1 MKVNLSYLMLNMEE
15 TFYRNINNQQIKNS
29 LLTKTWQYVDKT

>member
-1 MKVNLSYLMLNMEE
+1 MKANLSYLMLNMEE
-15 TFYRNINNQQIKNS
+15 TFYRNNNQQIKNS

>member
-1 MKVNLSYLMLNMEE
+1 MKANLSYLMLNMEA
-15 TFYRNINNQQIKNS
+15 TFYRNTNNQQIKNS